1 MVGLIRSRSVAQLA
15 EQRSPKPQVGG
26 SSPSWRATCDSHPV
40 AAATIKDKSRMN
52 SKIEHDNAA
61 NGGDIVKYAAAGLL
75 LVAGLFFWFWFGAPE
90 RSAQLGAW
98 ASQIRGLAV
107 IAGLVAGG
115 AVFMLTAM
123 GRATRV
129 FLSESRFELRKVV
142 WPTRQE
148 AIRMTWVVVVVVII
162 LSLLLGGFDFIIQ
175 KLTQWILGR

>member
-1 MVGLIRSRSVAQLA
+1 
-15 EQRSPKPQVGG
+15 
-26 SSPSWRATCDSHPV
+26 
-40 AAATIKDKSRMN
+40 MN

-61 NGGDIVKYAAAGLL
+61 TGGDIAKYVAAGVL
-75 LVAGLFFWFWFGAPE
+75 LVAGLFFWFWFSAPE
-90 RSAQLGAW
+90 HAARLGAW
-98 ASQIRGLAV
+98 SSQIRGLVV
-107 IAGLVAGG
+107 ILGLLAGG
-115 AVFMLTAM
+115 AVFMLTAL
-123 GRATRV
+123 GRSTKE